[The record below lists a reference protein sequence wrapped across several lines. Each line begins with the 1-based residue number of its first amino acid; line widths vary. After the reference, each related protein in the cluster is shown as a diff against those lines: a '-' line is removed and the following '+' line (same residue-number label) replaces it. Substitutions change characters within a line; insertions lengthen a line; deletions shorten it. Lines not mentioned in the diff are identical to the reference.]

1 VHVLRH
7 ESLLQRNTLALEA
20 SANAYVSVSDD
31 AQLRAALNW
40 ALDEKLPVVNLG
52 QGSNVVFA
60 GDVDALVIHQTSQG
74 IEVLEDNTQ
83 SVLLKVQSGKNW
95 HTLVQWCLHNGYFG
109 LENLALIPGMVG
121 AAPIQNIGAYGVELS
136 SFVHRVHAV
145 SVNDLSTVT
154 LDAADCSFG
163 YRDSVFKQNLRD
175 ELVITAVELA
185 LSKVPDL
192 KLAYPVLKQSVSH
205 IAATDLTPQ
214 RVFDAVVAI
223 RQAKLPDPTVTPN
236 AGSFFK
242 NPILSAVDFESLFVK
257 ADSVPHYPQSDG
269 SIKVPAGWLI
279 EKCGWKGKRIGDL
292 GIHPEHSLVIV
303 NYGEQNGSVL
313 LSLAEQLKQDV
324 LAQYGVTLEI
334 EPRVYGQ

>member
-1 VHVLRH
+1 MHVLRD
-7 ESLLQRNTLALEA
+7 ESLLRRNTLALEA

-31 AQLRAALNW
+31 AQLRLALSW
-40 ALDEKLPVVNLG
+40 ARDRELPVVNLG
-52 QGSNVVFA
+52 QGSNVVFT
-60 GDVDALVIHQTSQG
+60 GDVDALVIHQTAQA

-83 SVLLKVQSGKNW
+83 SVLLKVQAGKDW

-109 LENLALIPGMVG
+109 LENLALIPGRVG

-145 SVNDLSTVT
+145 SVNDLNTVT
-154 LDAADCSFG
+154 LDTADCGFG
-163 YRDSVFKQNLRD
+163 YRDSVFKQHLRD
-175 ELVITAVELA
+175 ELVITAVELV

-192 KLAYPVLKQSVSH
+192 QLAYPALKESISD
-205 IAATDLTPQ
+205 IAAAELNPQ

-223 RQAKLPDPTVTPN
+223 RQAKLPDPAVIPN

-242 NPILSAVDFESLFVK
+242 NPILSVVEFESLFVK

-279 EKCGWKGKRIGDL
+279 EKCGWKGRRIGDL
-292 GIHPEHSLVIV
+292 GIHPEHSLVII
-303 NYGEQNGSVL
+303 NYGEKDGSVL
-313 LSLAEQLKQDV
+313 LNLAEQLKRDV
-324 LAQYGVTLEI
+324 LAQYGVTLEV

>member
-1 VHVLRH
+1 VHVLRD
-7 ESLLQRNTLALEA
+7 ESLLRRNTLALEA

-31 AQLRAALNW
+31 AQLRLALSW
-40 ALDEKLPVVNLG
+40 ARDRELPVVNLG
-52 QGSNVVFA
+52 QGSNVVFT
-60 GDVDALVIHQTSQG
+60 GDVDALVIHQTAQA

-83 SVLLKVQSGKNW
+83 SVLLKVQAGKDW

-109 LENLALIPGMVG
+109 LENLALIPGRVG

-145 SVNDLSTVT
+145 SVNDLNTVT
-154 LDAADCSFG
+154 LDTADCGFG
-163 YRDSVFKQNLRD
+163 YRDSVFKQHLRD
-175 ELVITAVELA
+175 ELVITAVELV

-192 KLAYPVLKQSVSH
+192 QLAYPALKESISD
-205 IAATDLTPQ
+205 IAAAELNPQ

-223 RQAKLPDPTVTPN
+223 RQAKLPDPAVIPN

-242 NPILSAVDFESLFVK
+242 NPILSVVEFESLFVK

-279 EKCGWKGKRIGDL
+279 EKCGWKGRRIGDL
-292 GIHPEHSLVIV
+292 GIHPEHSLVII
-303 NYGEQNGSVL
+303 NYGEKDGSVL
-313 LSLAEQLKQDV
+313 LNLAEQLKRDV
-324 LAQYGVTLEI
+324 FAQYGVTLEV

>member
-1 VHVLRH
+1 LRD
-7 ESLLQRNTLALEA
+7 ESLLRRNTLALEA

-31 AQLRAALNW
+31 AQLRLALSW
-40 ALDEKLPVVNLG
+40 ARDRELPVVNLG
-52 QGSNVVFA
+52 QGSNVVFT
-60 GDVDALVIHQTSQG
+60 GDVDALVIHQTAQA

-83 SVLLKVQSGKNW
+83 SVLLKVQAGKDW

-109 LENLALIPGMVG
+109 LENLALIPGRVG

-145 SVNDLSTVT
+145 SVNDLNTVT
-154 LDAADCSFG
+154 LDTADCGFG
-163 YRDSVFKQNLRD
+163 YRDSVFKQHLRD
-175 ELVITAVELA
+175 ELVITAVELV

-192 KLAYPVLKQSVSH
+192 QLAYPALKESISD
-205 IAATDLTPQ
+205 IAAAELNPQ

-223 RQAKLPDPTVTPN
+223 RQAKLPDPAVIPN

-242 NPILSAVDFESLFVK
+242 NPILSVVEFESLFVK

-279 EKCGWKGKRIGDL
+279 EKCGWKGRRIGDL
-292 GIHPEHSLVIV
+292 GIHPEHSLVII
-303 NYGEQNGSVL
+303 NYGEKDGSVL
-313 LSLAEQLKQDV
+313 LNLAEQLKRDV
-324 LAQYGVTLEI
+324 LAQYGVTLEV

>member
-1 VHVLRH
+1 VHVLRD
-7 ESLLQRNTLALEA
+7 ESLLRRNTLALEA

-31 AQLRAALNW
+31 AQLRLALSW
-40 ALDEKLPVVNLG
+40 ARDRELPVVNLG
-52 QGSNVVFA
+52 QGSNVVFT
-60 GDVDALVIHQTSQG
+60 GDVDALVIHQTAQA

-83 SVLLKVQSGKNW
+83 SVLLKVQAGKDW

-109 LENLALIPGMVG
+109 LENLALIPGRVG

-145 SVNDLSTVT
+145 SVNDLNTVT
-154 LDAADCSFG
+154 LDTADCGFG
-163 YRDSVFKQNLRD
+163 YRDSVFKQHLRD
-175 ELVITAVELA
+175 ELVITAVELV

-192 KLAYPVLKQSVSH
+192 QLAYPALKESISD
-205 IAATDLTPQ
+205 IAAAELNPQ

-223 RQAKLPDPTVTPN
+223 RQAKLPDPAVIPN

-242 NPILSAVDFESLFVK
+242 NPILSVVEFESLFVK

-279 EKCGWKGKRIGDL
+279 EKCGWKGRRIGDL
-292 GIHPEHSLVIV
+292 GIHPEHSLVII
-303 NYGEQNGSVL
+303 NYGEKDGSVL
-313 LSLAEQLKQDV
+313 LNLAEQLKRDV
-324 LAQYGVTLEI
+324 LAQYGVTLEV